1 MKNLQHGYINIDF
14 SAVFL
19 VLIAIGAVIG
29 VVISYVAPWLWGLVK
44 PLLHAI
50 TA

>member
-1 MKNLQHGYINIDF
+1 MKKRTQRGYYDPGAIVP
-14 SAVFL
+14 AL
-19 VLIAIGAVIG
+19 LIFG
-29 VVISYVAPWLWGLVK
+29 VVMGVVVAYGVPWLWGLVK